1 MIIMSDQ
8 VQPKASE
15 VSDTPSSGAR
25 PSHEPVRIIVSG
37 SRHGI
42 TAIIHALY
50 QLGFAQISEWSKF
63 QNEPHSGRL
72 IRVLTKHVRNER

>member
-1 MIIMSDQ
+1 MSEE
-8 VQPKASE
+8 VQAKASE
-15 VSDTPSSGAR
+15 MSDTSSSGTR
-25 PSHEPVRIIVSG
+25 PDHEPVRIIVSG
-37 SRHGI
+37 SRYGV

-72 IRVLTKHVRNER
+72 MRVLTKHVRGER